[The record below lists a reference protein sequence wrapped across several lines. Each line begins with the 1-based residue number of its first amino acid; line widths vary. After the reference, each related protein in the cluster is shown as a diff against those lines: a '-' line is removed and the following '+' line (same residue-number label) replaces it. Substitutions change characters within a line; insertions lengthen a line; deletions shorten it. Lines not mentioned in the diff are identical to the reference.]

1 MGERGARDAAEAVP
15 FAPKTAALHIVMS
28 LQSITLPG
36 VWAIGSDDA
45 A

>member
-1 MGERGARDAAEAVP
+1 MRERDAAEAGSIR
-15 FAPKTAALHIVMS
+15 PKTAALHIVMS